1 MGKFFLQ
8 KFEGF
13 WRIMK
18 NTTLNL
24 LIQCFFLFALS
35 CLVCNADDL
44 EDQALSLFGETQKA
58 SVFYLDNGME
68 VILIENHA
76 SPMITAFTIVKTGS
90 RNEDAATNGS
100 AHFLE
105 HLLFNGTKKRT
116 QKEIYKQM
124 DFFGGY
130 NNAHT
135 GPDFT
140 NYMILMPREYIEQ
153 GMDIQADML
162 FNSILPPEKFEKER
176 GIVIEEIGKSADRPT
191 TQVHNHFLRT
201 LYSGTPYERPVLG
214 TVSTISHLKRDEVND
229 YYHSWYVPNNMTL
242 MVIGDFATTD
252 MVELVKKKYGP
263 YPAGHLPVHKP
274 VLLTPPKT
282 VKIVRANGMGKFP
295 DDRQYL
301 NIGYLLPAPSSED
314 FFSLQMLAEFL
325 GGKKDSVLDVLFELD
340 TNTDLVNS
348 VNADV
353 SFNSDFSTLQISV
366 ELPLNTDVDRV
377 VDLILHAVQEMD
389 NHSVSMSEIQ
399 PMLVARATH
408 EIYLQ
413 EKLHYYAMMKS
424 GYLAAGGYA
433 FLSGYMDSIMQVT
446 PNSIQDVALHYLKS
460 QIPVI
465 TLMSSPFKQAEIVT
479 GQAQNQYH
487 METLENGLT
496 VVVKEN
502 HDSRVVG
509 VHLLAKGRS
518 LCEGK
523 EKWGMAEILQRMLLE
538 GGTVNHPEEKL
549 YHSLEAIGA
558 ELKLHDSPNI
568 PYDDYYNSPRFAFM
582 RLKVVDFF
590 FEEGIKLLAEM
601 VSQPLLTDDAFE
613 QARKNVVSLSATAAS
628 STPKVAS
635 RMLYDNLFVTNPGFG
650 WTLGNSKNI
659 EHINLEEIKVFHKK
673 LYNPSNLVLTISG
686 NLSIDKVMKL
696 VKTCFGGTWGKAGWQ
711 LPEFKPQ
718 LGHLGK
724 TIHQKIGKSQS
735 YIVVANTFEIQEKD
749 QPALHILGNIFSDR
763 LAFNLRELQG
773 LAYTIGT
780 HFPKY
785 KGARW
790 YSITM
795 GTRPENIE
803 NALSG
808 IRAEIRSIR
817 KASFDERD
825 VQQTINAAL
834 GRRGMRRMDR
844 VSQAYYISR
853 EILDGKLPEADDQYG
868 EKLKKVTSQD
878 LERLA
883 PLIFKND
890 DHLIV
895 IAE

>member
-1 MGKFFLQ
+1 
-8 KFEGF
+8 
-13 WRIMK
+13 MK
-18 NTTLNL
+18 RAIKNL
-24 LIQCFFLFALS
+24 LIIQVFIFGLS
-35 CLVCNADDL
+35 CLVCNADNL

-68 VILIENHA
+68 VILVENHA

-105 HLLFNGTKKRT
+105 HLLFNGTKTRT
-116 QKEIYKQM
+116 QKEIYEQM
-124 DFFGGY
+124 DFYGGY

-135 GPDFT
+135 GPDYT
-140 NYMILMPREYIEQ
+140 NYMILMPREYIEH

-162 FNSILPPEKFEKER
+162 FNSTLPPEKFEKER
-176 GIVIEEIGKSADRPT
+176 GIVIEEIGKSADRST
-191 TQVHNHFLRT
+191 TQVHTHFLRT

-214 TVSTISHLKRDEVND
+214 TVSTISHLQRDDVSD

-242 MVIGDFATTD
+242 MVIGDFVTTE

-274 VLLTPPKT
+274 VLLSPPKA
-282 VKIVRANGMGKFP
+282 VKIVHANGMGQFHE
-295 DDRQYL
+295 DRQYL
-301 NIGYLLPAPSSED
+301 NIGYILPAPSSEN

-325 GGKKDSVLDVLFELD
+325 GGKKDSVLDVLFEQGY
-340 TNTDLVNS
+340 NNALVNS

-353 SFNSDFSTLQISV
+353 TFNSDFSTLQISA
-366 ELPLNTDVDRV
+366 ELPLNIDVDRV

-424 GYLAAGGYA
+424 SYLAAGGYA

-446 PNSIQDVALHYLKS
+446 PNSIHDAALQYLKS

-465 TLMSSPFKQAEIVT
+465 TLMSPPLEQAIT
-479 GQAQNQYH
+479 ATSHAKNQYH

-523 EKWGMAEILQRMLLE
+523 GKWGMAEVLQRMLLE
-538 GGTVNHPEEKL
+538 GGTVNHPGGEL
-549 YHSLEAIGA
+549 YQSFEAIGA
-558 ELKLHDSPNI
+558 ELKLLDNPNI
-568 PYDDYYNSPRFAFM
+568 PYDNYYNSPRFAYM

-590 FEEGIKLLAEM
+590 FEEGIKLLSEM
-601 VSQPLLTDDAFE
+601 VSQPILTKDAFGKA
-613 QARKNVVSLSATAAS
+613 QRNVMSLSTATAT

-650 WTLGNSKNI
+650 WTLGNAENL
-659 EHINLEEIKVFHKK
+659 EHINLEEIEVFHKK

-686 NLSIDKVMKL
+686 NVSIDKV
-696 VKTCFGGTWGKAGWQ
+696 VKIVRTCFGGTWGNAGWQ
-711 LPEFKPQ
+711 LPE
-718 LGHLGK
+718 
-724 TIHQKIGKSQS
+724 
-735 YIVVANTFEIQEKD
+735 
-749 QPALHILGNIFSDR
+749 
-763 LAFNLRELQG
+763 
-773 LAYTIGT
+773 
-780 HFPKY
+780 
-785 KGARW
+785 
-790 YSITM
+790 
-795 GTRPENIE
+795 
-803 NALSG
+803 
-808 IRAEIRSIR
+808 
-817 KASFDERD
+817 
-825 VQQTINAAL
+825 
-834 GRRGMRRMDR
+834 
-844 VSQAYYISR
+844 
-853 EILDGKLPEADDQYG
+853 
-868 EKLKKVTSQD
+868 
-878 LERLA
+878 
-883 PLIFKND
+883 
-890 DHLIV
+890 
-895 IAE
+895 